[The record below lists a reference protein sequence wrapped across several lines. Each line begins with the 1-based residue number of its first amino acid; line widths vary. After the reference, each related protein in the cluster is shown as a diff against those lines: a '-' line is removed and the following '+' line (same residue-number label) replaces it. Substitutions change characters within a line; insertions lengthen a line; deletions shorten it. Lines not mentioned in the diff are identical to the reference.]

1 MKNMNKTNLT
11 AYEVIEQC
19 IYFLQYSKIQT
30 FRHTI
35 FNEIQ
40 EQRMTKHDDDDGS
53 DDDDDDDND
62 DDADDDDDDD
72 NDDDGR

>member
-1 MKNMNKTNLT
+1 MHILCINFK
-11 AYEVIEQC
+11 IE
-19 IYFLQYSKIQT
+19 KI
-30 FRHTI
+30 RNTI

-40 EQRMTKHDDDDGS
+40 EQRMTKHDDEDGNY